1 MWRSMQEQW
10 DVGLSERTDGE
21 EAEVAAHV
29 EQNSKYKV
37 LGVYLG
43 EEGTEAMKLQ
53 LLDSLLL
60 NHRNCV
66 HILITLWYE

>member
-1 MWRSMQEQW
+1 MQEQW
-10 DVGLSERTDGE
+10 DVGLSERTE
-21 EAEVAAHV
+21 MAAHV

-37 LGVYLG
+37 LGVNLG

-53 LLDSLLL
+53 LLDSLPL

-66 HILITLWYE
+66 HILIMLWYE